1 MWEMTD
7 RVTDVEAGLS
17 EAVAELDEPDIHS
30 AYWEQNEFVLLPR
43 FIPQTVVELC
53 LLEITQL
60 EPDIH
65 RNFVPGHK
73 QGGSISSYVIR
84 DKAPTITALYR
95 SPALRTYLTR
105 LVGSQLMLCPE
116 DDPHACA
123 LYYYTKPGDHIGFH
137 YDRSYYKGARYT
149 VLIGLVE
156 QSEHCRLVARV
167 HKGKDV
173 TEIGETR
180 IPMEPGTMA
189 VFNGDK
195 LWHAVTPMG
204 TKERRVILTLQY
216 VTDQRMGPLKKLF
229 SNMKDAFAY
238 FGPAALMRWPK
249 TRRTSSSVATT
260 SQADATADH
269 PTLQFLAGAGGA
281 SLHRDS

>member
-1 MWEMTD
+1 MRQIKD
-7 RVTDVEAGLS
+7 RAAGLES
-17 EAVAELDEPDIHS
+17 SLSGAIAELEEPDIHS
-30 AYWEQNEFVLLPR
+30 AYWDQNEFVLLPR
-43 FIPQTVVELC
+43 FIPPTVVEPC
-53 LLEITQL
+53 LLDIEQI
-60 EPDIH
+60 EPDVH

-73 QGGSISSYVIR
+73 QGGSVSYYVIR
-84 DKAPTITALYR
+84 EKAPAIAALYR
-95 SPALRTYLTR
+95 SPALRMFFSR
-105 LVGSQLMLCPE
+105 LVGAQLMLCPE

-167 HKGKDV
+167 HKGKDRS
-173 TEIGETR
+173 EISETR
-180 IPMEPGTMA
+180 IPMEPGTMV

-195 LWHAVTPMG
+195 LWHAVTPMRAE
-204 TKERRVILTLQY
+204 ERRIVLTLQY

-238 FGPAALMRWPK
+238 FGPAALMRRSK
-249 TRRTSSSVATT
+249 TRRPSIGEATT
-260 SQADATADH
+260 LQSNAMADH

-281 SLHRDS
+281 SLNRDS

>member
-1 MWEMTD
+1 MRQMKD
-7 RVTDVEAGLS
+7 RAAGLEAGLS
-17 EAVAELDEPDIHS
+17 EAIAELDEPDIHR
-30 AYWEQNEFVLLPR
+30 AYWDQNEFVLLPR
-43 FIPQTVVELC
+43 FIPSTVVESC
-53 LLEITQL
+53 LLDIERI
-60 EPDIH
+60 EPDVH
-65 RNFVPGHK
+65 RNYVPGHK
-73 QGGSISSYVIR
+73 QGGSVSYYVIR
-84 DKAPTITALYR
+84 EKAPTLLALYR
-95 SPALRTYLTR
+95 SPALRTYLSR
-105 LVGSQLMLCPE
+105 LVGAQLMLCPE

-137 YDRSYYKGARYT
+137 YDTSYYKGARYT

-167 HKGKDV
+167 HKGKAG
-173 TEIGETR
+173 TEISETR
-180 IPMEPGTMA
+180 IPMEPGTMV

-204 TKERRVILTLQY
+204 DKERRVILTLQY

-238 FGPAALMRWPK
+238 FGPAALMRRPK
-249 TRRTSSSVATT
+249 TKRTSVGDAATLQ
-260 SQADATADH
+260 SDATADH
-269 PTLQFLAGAGGA
+269 PVLQFLAGAGGA

>member
-1 MWEMTD
+1 MRQMKD
-7 RVTDVEAGLS
+7 CAAGLEADLS
-17 EAVAELDEPDIHS
+17 EAIAELDQPDIYRV
-30 AYWEQNEFVLLPR
+30 YWDQNEFVLLPR
-43 FIPQTVVELC
+43 VIPPTVIEPC
-53 LLEITQL
+53 LLEVEQV
-60 EPDIH
+60 EPDVH
-65 RNFVPGHK
+65 RNYVPGHK
-73 QGGSISSYVIR
+73 QGGSVSSYVIR
-84 DKAPTITALYR
+84 EKAPAMSALYR
-95 SPALRTYLTR
+95 SSTLRTFLSR
-105 LVGSQLMLCPE
+105 LVDAPLLLCPE

-137 YDRSYYKGARYT
+137 YDTSYYKGARYT

-167 HKGKDV
+167 HQGKV
-173 TEIGETR
+173 GTEISETR
-180 IPMEPGTMA
+180 IPMEPGTMV

-204 TKERRVILTLQY
+204 PQERRVVLTLQY

-238 FGPAALMRWPK
+238 FGPAALMHRPQAK
-249 TRRTSSSVATT
+249 QTSINDRAMIRSDSMT
-260 SQADATADH
+260 DH
-269 PTLQFLAGAGGA
+269 PTWQFLAGAGGA